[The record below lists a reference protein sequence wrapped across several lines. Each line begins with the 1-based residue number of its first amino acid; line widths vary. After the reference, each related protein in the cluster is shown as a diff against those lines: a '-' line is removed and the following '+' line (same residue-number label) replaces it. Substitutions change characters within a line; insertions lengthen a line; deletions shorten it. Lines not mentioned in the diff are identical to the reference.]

1 VSAVPHRWRVVPT
14 AGLLVLSF
22 VSSLIAQEAP
32 PAGTPA
38 EAGPPVEAGPSADA
52 GAGDGVS
59 VAAARAAA
67 EVEAALDAETS
78 VEADRPYW
86 RTNLFKRFFSDQKY
100 MFTTWWPSEMR
111 RYQFTGPLLAGM
123 ALAAAHGDS
132 RDEAPDAEIQDY
144 VQVEAD
150 EHGSGLPRAFSFIG
164 NMAPA
169 SLLLGV
175 GYLVGRW
182 GHHDRM
188 AEASSLSA
196 EALLTTGLYVTFL
209 KRVTARTR
217 PAGGVGTF
225 FTYHTGPGQSN
236 DSFPSGHAA
245 GAFTVATVFAETY
258 KDHPW
263 VGWVSYGAAGMVGWA
278 RVAQGRHFVGDVLV
292 GGLLGHSIGRMVAT
306 RNREESPRRFEVQPI
321 IDPAG
326 DGVGAM
332 VDVVW

>member
-1 VSAVPHRWRVVPT
+1 MRHRWRGVPT
-14 AGLLVLSF
+14 AGLLVLLF

-32 PAGTPA
+32 TAGTPA
-38 EAGPPVEAGPSADA
+38 ETGSSADT

-59 VAAARAAA
+59 APAAGAAA
-67 EVEAALDAETS
+67 EAETTPDAESSIET
-78 VEADRPYW
+78 DRPYW

-100 MFTTWWPSEMR
+100 LFTTWWPSEIR
-111 RYQFTGPLLAGM
+111 RYQFTGPLLAGI
-123 ALAAAHGDS
+123 ALAAPHGDS
-132 RDEAPDAEIQDY
+132 REEAPDAEMQDY

-150 EHGSGLPRAFSFIG
+150 EHGPGLPRDFSFIG

-169 SLLLGV
+169 SVLLGV

-182 GHHDRM
+182 GHRDRI

-209 KRVTARTR
+209 KHVTARTR
-217 PAGGVGTF
+217 PETGDGGF
-225 FTYHTGPGQSN
+225 FSYHAQPGQST
-236 DSFPSGHAA
+236 DSFPSGHTAS
-245 GAFTVATVFAETY
+245 AFTVATVFAETY

-278 RVAQGRHFVGDVLV
+278 RVAQGQHFVGDVIV
-292 GGLLGHSIGRMVAT
+292 GGLLGHSIGRMVST
-306 RNREESPRRFEVQPI
+306 RNRDELPRRFEVQPI

-332 VDVVW
+332 VDIVW